1 LTDYRRKFSQ
11 ELFVQVILFGFVT
24 LLSFLMLYWPA
35 HLAAAEKSK
44 NDRVVKDG
52 MMVSL
57 EYTLKSP
64 DGKVMETSKG
74 REPLKYIHGQKMM
87 IPGLEKELTGMKI
100 GGEKHVTVKPEDG
113 YGKINPNAVQEI
125 PKEKIPPNGLKVGAV
140 LAAKS
145 PEGMVV
151 PMTVRQI
158 KEKTVVLDMNHPMA
172 GKTLV
177 FDVKVVDIQPAPL
190 PPSSQPAKP
199 AAPAKPAT
207 PAQPAKPAE
216 PGQKK

>member
-1 LTDYRRKFSQ
+1 LRANVLSF
-11 ELFVQVILFGFVT
+11 IA
-24 LLSFLMLYWPA
+24 LLSAFMFFSPA
-35 HLAAAEKSK
+35 RLAAAEKTK
-44 NDRVVKDG
+44 NERVVQDG

-57 EYTLKSP
+57 EYTLTGT
-64 DGKVMETSKG
+64 DGKVMDTSKG

-87 IPGLEKELTGMKI
+87 FPGLERELNGMKV
-100 GGEKHVTVKPEDG
+100 GGQKHVTIKPEDAF
-113 YGKINPNAVQEI
+113 GKMNPKAFKEV
-125 PKEKIPPNGLKVGAV
+125 PKESLPTNGLKVGAM
-140 LAAKS
+140 LATKS
-145 PEGMVV
+145 PDGVLV
-151 PMTVRQI
+151 PLRVHQI

-177 FDVKVVDIQPAPL
+177 FDVKVVDIQPAPP

-199 AAPAKPAT
+199 AAPDKPAV